1 MPGKDG
7 IPTSLSPIKIPS
19 SAECTKAMEL
29 EDLKN
34 QLHMEK
40 EFTRRFE
47 QLFQQQQVSR
57 GPPPDFHTTN
67 PHTASHRQHLDH
79 TTGFTPQYHQNSF
92 QRNPWQNYAR
102 YYEQDTRNQFL
113 KSITKGPRLDFPRF
127 DGDNPE
133 EWIRQCEK
141 CFQMSATP
149 DEFKLQM
156 AQLYITGRA
165 DKWLRRSGL
174 LKCMPT

>member
-1 MPGKDG
+1 MND
-7 IPTSLSPIKIPS
+7 
-19 SAECTKAMEL
+19 M
-29 EDLKN
+29 
-34 QLHMEK
+34 
-40 EFTRRFE
+40 
-47 QLFQQQQVSR
+47 
-57 GPPPDFHTTN
+57 
-67 PHTASHRQHLDH
+67 
-79 TTGFTPQYHQNSF
+79 
-92 QRNPWQNYAR
+92 
-102 YYEQDTRNQFL
+102 RNQFL

-149 DEFKLQM
+149 DEFKMQM

-174 LKCMPT
+174 LKCMPTWGEIL